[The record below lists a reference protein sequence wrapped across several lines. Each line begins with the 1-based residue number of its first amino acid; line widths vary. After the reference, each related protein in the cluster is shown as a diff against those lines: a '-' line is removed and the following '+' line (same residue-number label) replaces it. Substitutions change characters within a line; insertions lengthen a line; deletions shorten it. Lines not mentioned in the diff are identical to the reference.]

1 MTAQAE
7 SPVVL
12 VHGWAGSF
20 RETWQSTGMDALLED
35 GGRSVIGVDLLGH
48 GDEEKPHDPAAYARL
63 DQWLL
68 RRLADAPPVVDA
80 VGFSLGAMTVLGAL
94 LEDPSR
100 FGRVVLSGI
109 GNGMLEERAPDDGKK
124 IIEAL
129 EGTGDTSDPSAQIF
143 ANYADA
149 PGKDKLALTAVMK
162 RPRQSP
168 PDPAVLASVQNPVLV
183 VIGDKDF
190 THPADRLAASFPNGK
205 LVVLRNTDHFATP
218 ESFAFIDAVL
228 EFLGAV

>member
-1 MTAQAE
+1 MTAPAD

-48 GDEEKPHDPAAYARL
+48 GDEEKPHDPEAYARL
-63 DQWLL
+63 DEWLL
-68 RRLADAPPVVDA
+68 RRLAGAPPVVDA

-94 LEDPSR
+94 TAEPGR
-100 FGRVVLSGI
+100 FGRVVLAGI
-109 GNGMLEERAPDDGKK
+109 GDGMLEERGPDDGKK
-124 IIEAL
+124 IIAAL
-129 EGTGDTSDPSAQIF
+129 EGTGDSSDPSAQIF
-143 ANYADA
+143 ANYANA
-149 PGKDKLALTAVMK
+149 PGKDKAALTAVMK
-162 RPRQSP
+162 RPRQAP
-168 PDPAVLASVQNPVLV
+168 VDPMVLASIENPVLV

-190 THPADRLAASFPNGK
+190 THPADRLASSFPNGK

-228 EFLGAV
+228 EFLGAA